1 MAQKISYNPGTS
13 AITSDNPLTFM
24 DDSSPEAVC
33 DDNARILAGLL
44 KSIGLPD
51 VTIKFSWGGEE
62 STDKFN
68 YFCVNGG
75 CPGAGTNLVNKSS
88 MQVSRPQLGKPG
100 GPEDLES
107 NPTFLYHATVD
118 YNSKSYD
125 PSYGIVDN
133 GIQLLTAMKI
143 ESGQSP
149 TCVHD
154 AAATA
159 LLVARNALRDRNPAI
174 NNNTNI
180 VCSLRS
186 QSRTADVRSF
196 RFEETSSA
204 AQKSTFNQSDG
215 KWNIQDQF
223 GEIRTIQGFTK
234 GAWVSEL
241 TAGDFDGDGLID
253 PAVWETSGDFGY
265 ISSYY
270 PSQVFSFTL
279 RPREV
284 DEKLVPGDYDGDGR
298 ADVAVWRGSD
308 GRFTYW
314 KSSNNQEEVVT
325 YWGGTAYG
333 DVPAPGDYDGDGKTD
348 IAIYRTSD
356 GNWWIIRSSNGS
368 SYFLNWGIAT
378 DIPVPADYDGDG
390 KTDLAVVRPS
400 EGVWYTLESGNNNAY
415 RGYSGP
421 TLGTNDQPV
430 PADYDGDGRI
440 DFAVWFP
447 ATGEWSIGDGKTLA
461 TRIEYFGRDSGV
473 PVASM
478 NVFRP

>member
-1 MAQKISYNPGTS
+1 M
-13 AITSDNPLTFM
+13 
-24 DDSSPEAVC
+24 
-33 DDNARILAGLL
+33 
-44 KSIGLPD
+44 
-51 VTIKFSWGGEE
+51 
-62 STDKFN
+62 
-68 YFCVNGG
+68 
-75 CPGAGTNLVNKSS
+75 
-88 MQVSRPQLGKPG
+88 
-100 GPEDLES
+100 
-107 NPTFLYHATVD
+107 
-118 YNSKSYD
+118 
-125 PSYGIVDN
+125 
-133 GIQLLTAMKI
+133 
-143 ESGQSP
+143 
-149 TCVHD
+149 
-154 AAATA
+154 
-159 LLVARNALRDRNPAI
+159 
-174 NNNTNI
+174 
-180 VCSLRS
+180 
-186 QSRTADVRSF
+186 
-196 RFEETSSA
+196 
-204 AQKSTFNQSDG
+204 
-215 KWNIQDQF
+215 
-223 GEIRTIQGFTK
+223 
-234 GAWVSEL
+234 
-241 TAGDFDGDGLID
+241 
-253 PAVWETSGDFGY
+253 
-265 ISSYY
+265 
-270 PSQVFSFTL
+270 
-279 RPREV
+279 
-284 DEKLVPGDYDGDGR
+284 PGDYDGDGR